1 MPVRFKVGDPEGEGQ
16 AYLSTLESGPRE
28 NSVLNDKAGQYQ
40 HYLDLSFSTR
50 EFIPSTR
57 KNLPRSVL
65 SNPTLQRTK
74 GGPPAHQQPHCS
86 TISENWGHRKLC
98 KDVTFT
104 NFHSQNNWGTFRLS
118 PVSSRFLVKG
128 TTPEIHH

>member
-1 MPVRFKVGDPEGEGQ
+1 MPKHESMPVRFKVGDPEGEGQ
-16 AYLSTLESGPRE
+16 AYL
-28 NSVLNDKAGQYQ
+28 
-40 HYLDLSFSTR
+40 STR

>member
-1 MPVRFKVGDPEGEGQ
+1 MPKHESMPVRFKVGDPEGEGQ

-65 SNPTLQRTK
+65 SNPPFKERRVGHPPTNNPIVPRFQKTGDTENCVRT
-74 GGPPAHQQPHCS
+74 
-86 TISENWGHRKLC
+86 
-98 KDVTFT
+98 
-104 NFHSQNNWGTFRLS
+104 
-118 PVSSRFLVKG
+118 
-128 TTPEIHH
+128 